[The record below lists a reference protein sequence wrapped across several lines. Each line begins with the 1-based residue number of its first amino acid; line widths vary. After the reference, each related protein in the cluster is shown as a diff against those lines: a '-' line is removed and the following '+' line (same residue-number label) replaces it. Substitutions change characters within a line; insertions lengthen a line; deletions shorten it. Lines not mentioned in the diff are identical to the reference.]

1 MTVRVAPLTG
11 ADMAAALPA
20 LARLRIAVFRDWPYL
35 YDGSLTYEEKYLTK
49 LAAARGAI
57 IVAAYDGEKVVGC
70 ATAAPMAEVEGEF
83 AAPFQARGMDIT
95 RIFYCGE
102 SVLLPAY
109 RGRGLGHAFFDHR
122 EAQARRLGGSTPDDA
137 YTHITFCAVVRPQDH
152 PLRPRD
158 YAPLDAFWGKRGYAK
173 VDGLVCHF
181 AWKDID
187 QAAETEKPMQFWMRE
202 L

>member
-1 MTVRVAPLTG
+1 MTVRVAALTG
-11 ADMAAALPA
+11 RSMVGALDA

-35 YDGSLTYEEKYLTK
+35 YDGTLDYEQTYLAK
-49 LAAARGAI
+49 LAAARGAV
-57 IVAAYDGEKVVGC
+57 IVAAIDGDTVVGC
-70 ATAAPMAEVEGEF
+70 ATAAPMVEVGAQL
-83 AAPFQARGMDIT
+83 AAPFTARGYDIG

-122 EAQARRLGGSTPDDA
+122 EAQARALGGFA
-137 YTHITFCAVVRPQDH
+137 HVAFCAVVRPQDH
-152 PLRPRD
+152 RLRPTD
-158 YAPLDAFWGKRGYAK
+158 YVPLDAFWTKRGYAK
-173 VDGLVCHF
+173 ADGLVTRF

-187 QAAETEKPMQFWMRE
+187 QPAETEKPMQFWMRE

>member
-11 ADMAAALPA
+11 KSMAGALDA

-35 YDGSLTYEEKYLTK
+35 YDGTLEYEQTYLAK
-49 LAAARGAI
+49 LAAARGAV
-57 IVAAYDGEKVVGC
+57 IVAAYDGETIVGC
-70 ATAAPMAEVEGEF
+70 ATGAPMAEAEAEVSAPF
-83 AAPFQARGMDIT
+83 AARGYDIG

-102 SVLLPAY
+102 SVLLRAY

-122 EAQARRLGGSTPDDA
+122 EAQARALGGF
-137 YTHITFCAVVRPQDH
+137 THAAFCAVVRPEDH
-152 PLRPRD
+152 PLRPKD
-158 YAPLDAFWGKRGYAK
+158 YVPLDAFWQKRGYAK
-173 VDGLVCHF
+173 ADGLVTRF

-187 QAAETEKPMQFWMRE
+187 RSGETEKPMQFWMRA

>member
-11 ADMAAALPA
+11 KSMAGALDA

-35 YDGSLTYEEKYLTK
+35 YDGTLKYEQTYLAK
-49 LAAARGAI
+49 LAAARGAV
-57 IVAAYDGEKVVGC
+57 IVAAYDGENIVGC
-70 ATAAPMAEVEGEF
+70 ATGAPMAEAEAEVSAPF
-83 AAPFQARGMDIT
+83 AARGYDIG

-102 SVLLPAY
+102 SVLLRAY

-122 EAQARRLGGSTPDDA
+122 EAQARALGGF
-137 YTHITFCAVVRPQDH
+137 THAAFCAVVRPEDH
-152 PLRPRD
+152 PLRPKD
-158 YAPLDAFWGKRGYAK
+158 YVPLDAFWQKRGYAK
-173 VDGLVCHF
+173 ADGLVTRF

-187 QAAETEKPMQFWMRE
+187 RSGETEKPMQFWMRA